1 MQRKSNPKESTVE
14 AWGLVDAQPT
24 SRHYQ
29 LMIYDDTVT
38 RESVTN
44 PEMIKKVTEA
54 WEISR
59 NLTAE
64 GGRTRM
70 IGTRWHQNDTYK
82 QIIDRGAVK
91 ERRYTA
97 TVDGTMDGE
106 PVLISAERLAE
117 KRREMGL
124 YVFSAQMLLDPT
136 ADRS

>member
-1 MQRKSNPKESTVE
+1 
-14 AWGLVDAQPT
+14 
-24 SRHYQ
+24 
-29 LMIYDDTVT
+29 MIYDDTVT